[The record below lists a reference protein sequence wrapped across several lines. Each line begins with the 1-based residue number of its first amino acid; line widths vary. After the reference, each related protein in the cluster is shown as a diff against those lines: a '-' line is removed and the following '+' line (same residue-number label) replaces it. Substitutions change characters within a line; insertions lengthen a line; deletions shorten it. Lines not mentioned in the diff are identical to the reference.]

1 MKRRSDRRQF
11 LKTASLATA
20 GASVLGAPAVAAG
33 PGNRTL
39 PTLAAD
45 VVVVGAGFGGMV
57 AAYRLHQMGHSVI
70 VVDAMNRVGGRS
82 WSTTLSDGTLLD
94 IGAGWTSSTEYNIL
108 ALVRELGLLTYTQ
121 YGLGDNQ
128 GLNLFVGSNGTVSTY
143 TGLNFPVS
151 QTAKDQIA
159 LAIGTIDTLMQTVP
173 LDAPWT
179 APNAVEWDNV
189 SAGVFASG
197 LVTDSDALAVVFAN
211 LTTIFGLS
219 PYAVSFLHLLWDS
232 HAAGGVEK
240 FGPVVGGSVEFRIV
254 GGTQQIPLEIARRLG
269 KGAFLVNSPVR
280 ELNQD
285 DTGVTVVSELA
296 TLRARRVV
304 VAIPTCLTG
313 FIRYN
318 PILPSDR
325 AQLTQRTCQ
334 GSAMKIQ
341 LVYDRAFWRDAG
353 LNGNSLAINGSIVP
367 QTLDAGGPAGVNTPG
382 ILACFVDDDG
392 ARDLGRLSQ
401 TERKNRVIQ
410 ELIPRFTSQVTA
422 LSTRI
427 TPNYFELSSQD
438 LEWIRG
444 DYGSTP
450 GPRVLTASGFGPA
463 IRAPFGRIHWAGVD
477 TATIW
482 FQSID
487 GAAQSGNRAALEV
500 VNAGL

>member
-1 MKRRSDRRQF
+1 M
-11 LKTASLATA
+11 
-20 GASVLGAPAVAAG
+20 
-33 PGNRTL
+33 
-39 PTLAAD
+39 AAD
-45 VVVVGAGFGGMV
+45 VVVVAAGFGGMV

-82 WSTTLSDGTLLD
+82 WSTTLSDGTFLD
-94 IGAGWTSSTEYNIL
+94 IGAGWTSSTEFNIL

-121 YGLGDNQ
+121 YGLGPNQ
-128 GLNLFVGSNGTVSTY
+128 GLNLFVGSDGKVTTY

-151 QTAKDQIA
+151 QQAKDQIA
-159 LAIGTIDTLMQTVP
+159 NAIFTIDSMAETVP

-179 APNAVEWDNV
+179 AANAVGWDNT
-189 SAGVFASG
+189 SAGVFGRS
-197 LVTDSDALAVVFAN
+197 LVTDPDAFAVVMAN

-219 PYAVSFLHLLWDS
+219 PFTVSLLHLLWDS

-240 FGPVVGGSVEFRIV
+240 FGPVVGGSVEYRIV

-269 KGAFLVNSPVR
+269 KGAFVVNSSVR

-296 TLRARRVV
+296 TLRARRVI

-325 AQLTQRTCQ
+325 AQLIQRTCQ

-341 LVYDRAFWRDAG
+341 LVYDRAFWRDMG

-382 ILACFVDDDG
+382 ILACFMDDDG

-401 TERKNRVIQ
+401 AERKSRIIA
-410 ELIPRFTSQVTA
+410 ELGPRFTKQVA
-422 LSTRI
+422 NLSNNIR
-427 TPNYFELSSQD
+427 PNYFEFISQD
-438 LEWIRG
+438 LEWARG
-444 DYGSTP
+444 DYASTP

-463 IRAPFGRIHWAGVD
+463 LRAPFGRIHWAGVD

-482 FQSID
+482 YQSID
-487 GAAQSGNRAALEV
+487 GAAQSGNRAATEV
-500 VNAGL
+500 VQAGL

>member
-1 MKRRSDRRQF
+1 MPP
-11 LKTASLATA
+11 AT
-20 GASVLGAPAVAAG
+20 
-33 PGNRTL
+33 T
-39 PTLAAD
+39 AD
-45 VVVVGAGFGGMV
+45 VVVVGAGYGGMV
-57 AAYRLHQMGHSVI
+57 AAYRLWQRGLSVI
-70 VVDAMNRVGGRS
+70 VVDALDRVGGRS
-82 WSTTLSDGTLLD
+82 WSTTLSDGTFLD
-94 IGAGWTSSTEYNIL
+94 IGAGWTGSTEFNIL
-108 ALVRELGLLTYTQ
+108 RLVKELGLLTYQQ
-121 YGLGDNQ
+121 YGLGPNQ
-128 GLNLFVGSNGTVSTY
+128 GLNLFVSSGGKILSY

-151 QTAKDQIA
+151 QEAKNQIA
-159 LAIGTIDTLMQTVP
+159 LAIGTIDTLMETVP

-189 SAGVFASG
+189 SAGIFAGG
-197 LVTDSDALAVVFAN
+197 LVTDPDALAVVFAN

-232 HAAGGVEK
+232 RAAGGVEK

-269 KGAFLVNSPVR
+269 PGAFLFNSTVR

-296 TLRARRVV
+296 TLRARRVI
-304 VAIPTCLTG
+304 VAIPTCLSG

-325 AQLTQRTCQ
+325 AQLIQRTCQ

-341 LVYDRAFWRDAG
+341 LVYDRAFWRDMG

-382 ILACFVDDDG
+382 ILACFTDDDG
-392 ARDLGRLSQ
+392 ARDLGRLSPA
-401 TERKNRVIQ
+401 ERKNRIIQ
-410 ELIPRFTSQVTA
+410 DLVPRFTSQVA
-422 LSTRI
+422 NLSSTI
-427 TPNYFELSSQD
+427 TPNYFEFISQD
-438 LEWIRG
+438 LEWARG
-444 DYGSTP
+444 DYASTP

-463 IRAPFGRIHWAGVD
+463 LRTPFGRIHWSGVD

-482 FQSID
+482 YQSID
-487 GAAQSGNRAALEV
+487 GAAQSGERAALEV
-500 VNAGL
+500 VQAGL

>member
-33 PGNRTL
+33 PGNGTL
-39 PTLAAD
+39 PTMAAD
-45 VVVVGAGFGGMV
+45 VVVVGAGYGGMV
-57 AAYRLHQMGHSVI
+57 AAYRLHRMGHSVI

-82 WSTTLSDGTLLD
+82 WSTTLSDGTFLD

-108 ALVRELGLLTYTQ
+108 SLVKELGLLTYSQ

-189 SAGVFASG
+189 SAGVFASR
-197 LVTDSDALAVVFAN
+197 LVTDPDALAVVFAN

-232 HAAGGVEK
+232 RAAGGVEK

-254 GGTQQIPLEIARRLG
+254 GGTQQIPLQIARRLG

-296 TLRARRVV
+296 TLRARRVI

-325 AQLTQRTCQ
+325 AQLIQRTCQ
-334 GSAMKIQ
+334 GSAMKGSAGLRSCVLAGHGAQRQ
-341 LVYDRAFWRDAG
+341 LVRDQRLDRPADARCG
-353 LNGNSLAINGSIVP
+353 WS
-367 QTLDAGGPAGVNTPG
+367 GGRQY
-382 ILACFVDDDG
+382 
-392 ARDLGRLSQ
+392 ARHPRLFHGR
-401 TERKNRVIQ
+401 
-410 ELIPRFTSQVTA
+410 
-422 LSTRI
+422 
-427 TPNYFELSSQD
+427 
-438 LEWIRG
+438 
-444 DYGSTP
+444 
-450 GPRVLTASGFGPA
+450 
-463 IRAPFGRIHWAGVD
+463 
-477 TATIW
+477 
-482 FQSID
+482 
-487 GAAQSGNRAALEV
+487 
-500 VNAGL
+500 

>member
-11 LKTASLATA
+11 LKTATLATA
-20 GASVLGAPAVAAG
+20 GASMLGAPAVAARPAG
-33 PGNRTL
+33 RTI
-39 PTLAAD
+39 PALAAD

-57 AAYRLHQMGHSVI
+57 AALRLSQMGHSVI
-70 VVDAMNRVGGRS
+70 VVDAMDRVGGRS
-82 WSTTLSDGTLLD
+82 WSTTLSDGTFLD
-94 IGAGWTSSTEYNIL
+94 IGAGWTSSTEFNIL
-108 ALVRELGLLTYTQ
+108 ALVKELGLSIYQQ
-121 YGLGDNQ
+121 YGLGPAQ
-128 GLNLFVGSNGTVSTY
+128 GLNLFIGSDGISRPY
-143 TGLNFPVS
+143 EGLNFPVS
-151 QTAKDQIA
+151 PEAQAEIA
-159 LAIGTIDTLMQTVP
+159 LAIGTIDTLMETVP

-179 APNAVEWDNV
+179 APDAEAWDNV
-189 SAGVFASG
+189 SAGVFATG
-197 LVTDSDALAVVFAN
+197 LISDPDALAVVFAN

-254 GGTQQIPLEIARRLG
+254 GGTQQIPLAIARRLG
-269 KGAFLVNSPVR
+269 PGAFLLNSPVR
-280 ELNQD
+280 ELDQD

-296 TLRARRVV
+296 TLRARRVI

-318 PILPSDR
+318 PILPADR
-325 AQLTQRTCQ
+325 AQLIQRTCQ
-334 GSAMKIQ
+334 GSAMKVQ

-353 LNGNSLAINGSIVP
+353 YNGNSLAINGSIVP

-382 ILACFVDDDG
+382 ILACFMDDDG
-392 ARDLGRLSQ
+392 ARDLGRLSPA
-401 TERKNRVIQ
+401 ERKNRIVA
-410 ELIPRFTSQVTA
+410 EVATRFKGA
-422 LSTRI
+422 ANLSATI
-427 TPNYFELSSQD
+427 KPNYVEFISQD

-444 DYGSTP
+444 DYASTP

-463 IRAPFGRIHWAGVD
+463 LRAPFGRIHWAGVD

-482 FQSID
+482 YQSID
-487 GAAQSGNRAALEV
+487 GAAQSGNRAAIEV